1 MKISIKIES
10 DGLPCNA
17 CKEKIA
23 CYAIYFTYDNNK
35 ILDITRL
42 CKECM
47 RKTAKKFQ
55 PYT

>member
-10 DGLPCNA
+10 DGLPCSV

-47 RKTAKKFQ
+47 RETAKKFQ

>member
-10 DGLPCNA
+10 DGLPCSV
-17 CKEKIA
+17 CKRKIA
-23 CYAIYFTYDNNK
+23 CYAIYFTNDHNK
-35 ILDITRL
+35 ILNITRL

-47 RKTAKKFQ
+47 RETAKKFL